1 MAFEDAIA
9 VLGRDIG
16 MDLVAEDG
24 TAGFVAMSSD
34 GGERI
39 DVSISAMEDGMS
51 VMLCADLG
59 DMPEKNAEKLM
70 LRMLEANHMFEA
82 TGGATLS
89 VEDGRAK
96 LERYVGIVAL
106 QRGDGAKLVLPF
118 VETARKWCRL
128 IAAGGEGMEDGDRP
142 LDGSVL
148 WPPTA

>member
-1 MAFEDAIA
+1 MVFEDAIA

-16 MDLVAEDG
+16 MDLVVEDG

-39 DVSISAMEDGMS
+39 DVSISEMEDGMS

-59 DMPEKNAEKLM
+59 D
-70 LRMLEANHMFEA
+70 
-82 TGGATLS
+82 S

-96 LERYVGIVAL
+96 LERYIGIVAL

-128 IAAGGEGMEDGDRP
+128 IAAGGEGIEDGGWP
-142 LDGSVL
+142 LDGSAL
-148 WPPTA
+148 WPPMV